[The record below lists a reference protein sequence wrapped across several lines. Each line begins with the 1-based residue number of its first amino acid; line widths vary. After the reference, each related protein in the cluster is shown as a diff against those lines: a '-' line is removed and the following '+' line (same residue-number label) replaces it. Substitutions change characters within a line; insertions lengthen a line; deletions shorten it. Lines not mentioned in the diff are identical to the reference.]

1 MLELRVSLLYIADAL
16 ESKGDS
22 LVESTK
28 SDRELE
34 DLPPFVFVDDDPAA
48 VCERERE
55 SRVGWESEELDLQF
69 EHFKAVWAKDMKN
82 MGHGI
87 VDVSQIEHSPN
98 GVRFALDALYGK

>member
-1 MLELRVSLLYIADAL
+1 MYIADAL

-34 DLPPFVFVDDDPAA
+34 DLPPFVFVDDDPEA
-48 VCERERE
+48 VCERESE
-55 SRVGWESEELDLQF
+55 SRVKWESEVINFQF

-82 MGHGI
+82 VGHGI
-87 VDVSQIEHSPN
+87 VDVSQIENSPN
-98 GVRFALDALYGK
+98 GVGVALDALYGK